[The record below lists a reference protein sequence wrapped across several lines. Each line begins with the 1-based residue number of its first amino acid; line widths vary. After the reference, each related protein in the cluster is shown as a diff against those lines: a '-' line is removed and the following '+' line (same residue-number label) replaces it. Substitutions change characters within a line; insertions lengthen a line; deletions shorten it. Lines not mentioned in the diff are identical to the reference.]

1 MADSPTPDLYPPRPP
16 QPVRPEVLRMWWRDL
31 TFIHVDYPPSVVQAL
46 LPDDLVVDTWP
57 DADGN
62 ERAWVGLVPFEM
74 VVGTPGGLRLP
85 IIGTFPETNVRTYV
99 RDRSGR
105 PGVWFSSLEAGG
117 LAATVTAR
125 VSYGL
130 PYYWADMSIDR
141 GRREPG
147 AVWRY
152 DSVRR
157 WPQRRTPSG
166 AMPSH
171 HSVARIGER
180 IADDDVS
187 PFEHFLTA
195 RWGLYSRFPSMDS
208 DRGVTLYA
216 PVDHGRWPLHR
227 AELLQ
232 LDDHLLTAAGLP
244 EPTGEPVVHWTAGTE
259 VRIGRPRRA
268 AR

>member
-1 MADSPTPDLYPPRPP
+1 MTTPHPPLPDER
-16 QPVRPEVLRMWWRDL
+16 VRVEVMRMWWRDL
-31 TFIHVDYPPSVVQAL
+31 TFIHVDYDPADVQRL

-57 DADGN
+57 NADGR

-85 IIGTFPETNVRTYV
+85 VVGTFPETNVRTYV

-105 PGVWFSSLEAGG
+105 PGVWFCSLEAGG
-117 LAATVTAR
+117 LAATTTAR
-125 VSYGL
+125 VAYGL
-130 PYYWADMSIDR
+130 PYFWADMSIDA

-157 WPQRRTPSG
+157 WPRRRTPDG
-166 AMPSH
+166 VLPSH
-171 HSVARIGER
+171 HSVARIGEP
-180 IADDDVS
+180 IEDADVS
-187 PFEHFLTA
+187 DFEHFLTA
-195 RWGLYSRFPSMDS
+195 RWGLYSRFPTMEAE
-208 DRGVTLYA
+208 RGWTLYA
-216 PVDHGRWPLHR
+216 PVDHGRWRLHR
-227 AELLQ
+227 ADLLE
-232 LDDHLLTAAGLP
+232 LDDQLLSAAGLP
-244 EPTGEPVVHWTAGTE
+244 EPTGDPVVHWTEGTE

>member
-1 MADSPTPDLYPPRPP
+1 
-16 QPVRPEVLRMWWRDL
+16 MWWRDL
-31 TFIHVDYPPSVVQAL
+31 TFIHVDYPPDVVQAM
-46 LPDDLVVDTWP
+46 LPDDLSVDTWP
-57 DADGN
+57 DDRGN

-85 IIGTFPETNVRTYV
+85 IVGTFPETNVRTYV
-99 RDRSGR
+99 RDGSGR
-105 PGVWFSSLEAGG
+105 PGVWFCSLEAGG
-117 LAATVTAR
+117 LAATVAAR

-147 AVWRY
+147 SVWRY

-157 WPQRRTPSG
+157 WPRHRTPDG
-166 AMPSH
+166 ALPSH
-171 HSVARIGER
+171 HSVARIGDR
-180 IADDDVS
+180 IDDDAIS

-195 RWGLYSRFPSMDS
+195 RWGLYSRFPSRDA

-232 LDDHLLTAAGLP
+232 LDDHLLSAAGLP
-244 EPTGEPVVHWTAGTE
+244 QPEHEPVAHWTAGTE
-259 VRIGRPRRA
+259 VRIGRPGRVRG
-268 AR
+268 